1 MKTYKELKEEFD
13 EKVKDLQ
20 SKCKHE
26 DVSDWIVEWY
36 AVAHPTGWQVKM
48 CNICDKMVA
57 RKIKCV
63 DCEKELIE
71 GVDVIKTVSSLSYC
85 EKCAPKAEAEE
96 EDTHKFFEEAYK
108 RLCI

>member
-1 MKTYKELKEEFD
+1 MTTYNELKGDFD
-13 EKVKDLQ
+13 KLVEDLQ
-20 SKCKHE
+20 SNCKHE
-26 DVSDWIVEWY
+26 DVSDWMDECY

-57 RKIKCV
+57 RKTKCA
-63 DCEKELIE
+63 DCDKELIE
-71 GVDVIKTVSSLSYC
+71 GVDVIKIVSSLSYC
-85 EKCAPKAEAEE
+85 EKCVPKAEAEK